1 MISALHVYASGRIF
15 LCTRYQSTSISN
27 VIPPQSPL
35 SKYFQIRSDI
45 LKGKFNVPWKVT
57 VKIKKI
63 NSSFKFNYTILIQY
77 LIKLKLFK
85 IIKISQFSFKEII
98 INCHQLIEILL
109 IWIFFLKSTE
119 FMWKK
124 YNPFILTSIFS
135 VLPSSTLSLLKFI
148 KYPCK

>member
-1 MISALHVYASGRIF
+1 MWWSPRSTYMRVEEFSCVPDIKVLPYLMWSPHNLLYQNIF
-15 LCTRYQSTSISN
+15 KFEVT
-27 VIPPQSPL
+27 
-35 SKYFQIRSDI
+35 F
-45 LKGKFNVPWKVT
+45 LKAKFNVPLKSYY
-57 VKIKKI
+57 KKI
-63 NSSFKFNYTILIQY
+63 NSSFKFNYTQY